1 MFAHFS
7 RSQGRLTPARLAV
20 FSACVVVVSMPVS
33 PFLLS
38 LGMWGLVFSAL
49 WHRARLTA
57 AADASLRGLSLVGRS
72 LVDSFRVFLAH
83 RPLVMLGL
91 LLLIPFVSGLWS
103 EDQGFWLE
111 RVRVRVPFV
120 VLPWAFANLPPLSQ
134 RQYDTVLYLL
144 VWTMA
149 LLGIGVCIN
158 YALHEDQILEAMEHG
173 KPIPV
178 PRNHIRF
185 SLMVA
190 TAILSGA
197 WLWVRGFVLR
207 YAWERLLLAIALVFL
222 VGFIHFLSVR
232 SGLAVLYAGV
242 LFALARWTWS
252 TRRWGVAL
260 AAVVGII
267 LLAGIS
273 FWVFPSMQ
281 EKWGYTAH
289 DWEHYQHEDGANYS
303 DSERWVS
310 LEAGW
315 MLWQA
320 NPWLGVGTG
329 DLPAEM
335 KRTVEERFPE
345 HAQTFKLPHNQFI
358 YLMAGTG
365 LLGLLGSL
373 LAWSGLLFSCQR
385 RCWLFGIFQVMLLAS
400 CMVEY
405 TIETSAGVAWSLFYS
420 LWFWAPGQQRKEA
433 GDIF

>member
-72 LVDSFRVFLAH
+72 LVDSFRAFFEC
-83 RPLVMLGL
+83 RPLAMLIL

-120 VLPWAFANLPPLSQ
+120 VLPWAFANLPTLSQ
-134 RQYDTVLYLL
+134 RQYDVVLYLL
-144 VWTMA
+144 VCTMA

-158 YALHEDQILEAMEHG
+158 YALHEDQILDAMEHG

-190 TAILSGA
+190 TAILSGV
-197 WLWVRGFVLR
+197 WLWARGFVLR

-260 AAVVGII
+260 AGVVGII

-310 LEAGW
+310 MEAGW

-335 KRTVEERFPE
+335 KRTVEVHFPE
-345 HAQTFKLPHNQFI
+345 HAQTFKLPHNQFV

-365 LLGLLGSL
+365 LFGLLGSL
-373 LAWSGLLFSCQR
+373 LAWSGLLLSCR
-385 RCWLFGIFQVMLLAS
+385 WRCWLFSIFQVMLLAS

>member
-1 MFAHFS
+1 MSAFFL
-7 RSQGRLTPARLAV
+7 RPQGRFLPAHLAV
-20 FSACVVVVSMPVS
+20 FSACVLVASMPVS

-49 WHRARLTA
+49 WHRMEEATA
-57 AADASLRGLSLVGRS
+57 VAPSLRGISLVSRA
-72 LVDSFRVFLAH
+72 LVASFRALFECKPLA
-83 RPLVMLGL
+83 MLGL

-103 EDQGFWLE
+103 EDQAFWLE

-120 VLPWAFANLPPLSQ
+120 VLPWVFANLPPLRQ
-134 RQYDTVLYLL
+134 RQYEGVLYAL
-144 VWTMA
+144 VWTMT

-158 YALHEDQILEAMEHG
+158 YGLHEEQILDAMEHG

-207 YAWERLLLAIALVFL
+207 YAWERTLLAGAVLFL

-232 SGLAVLYAGV
+232 SGLAVLYVGA
-242 LFALARWTWS
+242 LFGLARWVWYSRQWKT
-252 TRRWGVAL
+252 AL
-260 AAVVGII
+260 GGLTGAL
-267 LLAGIS
+267 LLA
-273 FWVFPSMQ
+273 WVAFKTFPSMQ
-281 EKWGYTAH
+281 EKWAYTMH

-315 MLWQA
+315 MLWKA

-329 DLPAEM
+329 DLPAQM
-335 KRTVEERFPE
+335 KRAVAEHFPE
-345 HAQTFKLPHNQFI
+345 HLQTFKLPHNQFL
-358 YLMAGTG
+358 YLLASTG

-373 LAWSGLLFSCQR
+373 LAWSGLLFSCRR
-385 RCWLFGIFQVMLLAS
+385 RCWLFAVFQVMLFTS

-420 LWFWAPGQQRKEA
+420 LWFWAEA
-433 GDIF
+433 QKTE